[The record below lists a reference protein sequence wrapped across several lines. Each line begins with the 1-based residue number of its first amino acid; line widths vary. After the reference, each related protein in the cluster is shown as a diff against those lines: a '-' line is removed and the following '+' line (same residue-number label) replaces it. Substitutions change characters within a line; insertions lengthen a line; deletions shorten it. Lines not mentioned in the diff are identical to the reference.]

1 MDKTLPGDLPALW
14 RERAETLSTFGDPNS
29 ARLWNIAANELER
42 AMESFAA
49 ETLTVADAA
58 RISGYS
64 AAYIGSLIKRGEIP
78 NAGRAHAPRI
88 QRRDLP
94 PKKQPGGRGRP
105 ANQKSFV
112 PSDDS
117 IRLLAQSHHLKEKK
131 K

>member
-1 MDKTLPGDLPALW
+1 MTYVLSGDLPALW
-14 RERAETLSTFGDPNS
+14 RERAETLSTYGDPNS
-29 ARLWNIAANELER
+29 
-42 AMESFAA
+42 
-49 ETLTVADAA
+49 A

-64 AAYIGSLIKRGEIP
+64 AAYIGSLIKREKIP
-78 NAGRAHAPRI
+78 NAGKFHAPRV
-88 QRRDLP
+88 RRSDLP

-105 ANQKSFV
+105 ANQKFV